1 MIGRCCSDLFF
12 TFVIFIYWLL
22 QLLVEIDR
30 PIHWSLCWEM
40 IAHHEDELFFS
51 HSFINTLTPSFWTL
65 LIGQITQIGQ
75 WIPPSG
81 RMGAWAHT
89 GQGWF
94 SVCCLLLFTASCSL
108 GVSHRPSSLSARYL
122 CLPGL
127 QHVGSIKGNDVVHLW
142 LLVQCWWGLL
152 AQHITMTTT
161 VLRRPTGQLLWETND
176 GANMREEKE

>member
-1 MIGRCCSDLFF
+1 MTGRCCSDLFF

-40 IAHHEDELFFS
+40 IRHHEDELFLS
-51 HSFINTLTPSFWTL
+51 HSFIDTLTPFFWSL
-65 LIGQITQIGQ
+65 LISQFTQICQ
-75 WIPPSG
+75 LIPPSG
-81 RMGAWAHT
+81 GMGAWAHT